1 VFLPFPTLAGPPG
14 VRGRGAM
21 TPAPL
26 RRVGLVLQPG
36 FSTLALAGV
45 LDSLAAVN
53 ALQNDA
59 VYRSDCLCAA
69 GGPVTSSA
77 GLQVLTQAWTL
88 ATDWHAV
95 FVLAAEAGPTDALL
109 STQLSAWAAQG
120 VVLGGVDAGAAALAA
135 AGLLDALRA
144 CADWAQLD
152 SLAEAYPAVA
162 WASGLWEIAPD
173 GQRLSCA
180 GSTASVDLCCAWLA
194 AQHGERVG
202 QELVQALGLKGLRP
216 RDERQRAGYS
226 ERRGAGSPKLAEAL
240 ALMEANLAEPLPTED
255 VAQLVGVSRRQLE
268 RLFKQHLDTL
278 PSRHYLALRLGRAQ
292 RLLQQSSQSI
302 LQIGLSSGFSSG
314 PHFSNAYKSH
324 FGRTPR
330 DERSQ
335 RALAW
340 RGTPTSGDTP

>member
-1 VFLPFPTLAGPPG
+1 
-14 VRGRGAM
+14 M

-36 FSTLALAGV
+36 FPALALAGV

-53 ALQNDA
+53 ALQDEA
-59 VYRSDCLCAA
+59 HYRADCLSAA
-69 GGPVTSSA
+69 GGAVSSSA
-77 GLQVLTQAWTL
+77 GLQVLTQPWAL
-88 ATDWHAV
+88 PVPWHAV
-95 FVLAAEAGPTDALL
+95 FVIAAEAGPADLL
-109 STQLSAWAAQG
+109 LTAQLRAWATQG
-120 VVLGGVDAGAAALAA
+120 TVLAGLDAGAAALAA
-135 AGLLDALRA
+135 AGLLDGQRA

-162 WASGLWEIAPD
+162 WAAGLWEISAD
-173 GQRLSCA
+173 GRQLSAA
-180 GSTASVDLCCAWLA
+180 GGTAGLDLCGAWLA

-202 QELVQALGLKGLRP
+202 QGLAQALGLAGLRP
-216 RDERQRAGYS
+216 RDERQRGGYS
-226 ERRGAGSPKLAEAL
+226 EQRGAGSHKLAEAL
-240 ALMEANLAEPLPTED
+240 ALMEANLAEPLPTEE

-278 PSRHYLALRLGRAQ
+278 PSRHYLALRLARAR

-314 PHFSNAYKSH
+314 PHFSNAYKAH
-324 FGRTPR
+324 FGHTPR
-330 DERSQ
+330 DERSR

-340 RGTPTSGDTP
+340 RSGPPSGDTP